1 MKIVNTVSEMQ
12 AIANNLKKS
21 GKKIVCVP
29 TMGYFHEGHLSLM
42 RLAKNYGDIVIT
54 TLFVNP
60 TQFGPNEDFNRY
72 PRDFQRDSELA
83 NSVDVDFLFAP
94 SVEEMYP
101 DGYYTKVIVDK
112 FTNIFEGKKRP
123 GHFDGVATVVAKLF
137 NATKPDVA
145 IFGQKDFQQ
154 TFVVKQLI
162 KDLLFDI
169 KIVVAPIVRESDGLA
184 MSSRNVYLSASERKI
199 APEIYKALS
208 KAVDSIKDGVR
219 DRKVINSIVIEYLRK
234 FPQFYLDY
242 VSAVNAENFDEPKE
256 FKSGDNVVIL
266 VAVYLGTT
274 RLIDNMIVTVP

>member
-12 AIANNLKKS
+12 TIANNLRKS
-21 GKKIVCVP
+21 GKRIVCVP

-42 RLAKNYGDIVIT
+42 RLARNYGDIVIA

-60 TQFGPNEDFNRY
+60 TQFGANEDFHRY

-101 DGYYTKVIVDK
+101 DGYCTKVIVDK
-112 FTNIFEGKKRP
+112 FTNIFEGEKRP

-162 KDLLFDI
+162 KDLLFDV
-169 KIVVAPIVRESDGLA
+169 KIVVAPIVREPDGLA
-184 MSSRNVYLSASERKI
+184 MSSRNVYLSPNEREI
-199 APEIYKALS
+199 AQEIYKALS
-208 KAVDSIKDGVR
+208 KAVNSIKDGVR
-219 DRKVINSIVIEYLRK
+219 DRKVINSIVIEHLRK
-234 FPQFYLDY
+234 FPQFYIDY
-242 VSAVNAENFDEPKE
+242 VSAVNAENFDGPKE
-256 FKSGDNVVIL
+256 FKSGDKVVIL
-266 VAVYLGTT
+266 VAVYLGST